1 MSGDEAMLE
10 AFNNDQDI
18 HRATAARVFDVPY
31 DEVTSEQ
38 RRQAKTVNFS
48 IIYGAGATNLSQQLD
63 IPRKEAS
70 QLIEAYFKQYRGLKQ
85 YMDDTVK
92 FARENGYVETLLG
105 RKRGLRDI
113 NSRNRLAQA
122 GAERIA
128 INTPIQGTA
137 ADMIKMAMIR
147 IHDRLQKSQLQ
158 SKLVLQVHDEL
169 MFDVPHEEVE
179 EMKILVQEEMINA
192 LPGLN
197 VPILVEVGTGNN
209 WLEAH

>member
-1 MSGDEAMLE
+1 EAMLE
-10 AFNNDQDI
+10 AFNNGQDI

-31 DEVTSEQ
+31 DEVSADQ

-70 QLIEAYFKQYRGLKQ
+70 QLIEAYFKQYKGLKQ

-92 FARENGYVETLLG
+92 FAPDHGYVETLLG

-113 NSRNRLAQA
+113 TSRNRLAQA

-147 IHDRLQKSQLQ
+147 IHDRFKESQLE
-158 SKLVLQVHDEL
+158 SKLVLQVHYEL
-169 MFDVPHEEVE
+169 LFDVPKEEVE
-179 EMKILVQEEMINA
+179 VM
-192 LPGLN
+192 
-197 VPILVEVGTGNN
+197 TT
-209 WLEAH
+209 